1 MYLQREKVNL
11 REERIV
17 WLLVVFLKGHSEAG
31 SGGVCG
37 GKLKI
42 GTVATRMK
50 NCYWSDTDSS
60 RKQDSK
66 QYCWPL
72 NNAAGVVRD
81 ADLPHSWRTQA
92 SLIGGPWYLWLP
104 CISSS
109 ASADSTNHRSYSTVY
124 LLLKKKTQFMWT
136 HAVVVQESI
145 VIAFSFLPPCNLP
158 LMPHVSRTEYGTIGQ
173 RKMSLAESQSKQSI
187 KGWVW
192 SRPTTA

>member
-50 NCYWSDTDSS
+50 NCYCSDTDSS

-66 QYCWPL
+66 QYC
-72 NNAAGVVRD
+72 
-81 ADLPHSWRTQA
+81 
-92 SLIGGPWYLWLP
+92 
-104 CISSS
+104 
-109 ASADSTNHRSYSTVY
+109 
-124 LLLKKKTQFMWT
+124 
-136 HAVVVQESI
+136 
-145 VIAFSFLPPCNLP
+145 
-158 LMPHVSRTEYGTIGQ
+158 
-173 RKMSLAESQSKQSI
+173 
-187 KGWVW
+187 
-192 SRPTTA
+192 